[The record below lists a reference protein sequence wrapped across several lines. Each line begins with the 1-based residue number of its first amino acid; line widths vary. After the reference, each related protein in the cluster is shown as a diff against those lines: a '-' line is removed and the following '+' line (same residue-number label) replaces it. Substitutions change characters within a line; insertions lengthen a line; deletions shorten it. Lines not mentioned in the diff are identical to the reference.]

1 LLAISRILTRILLVA
16 ELLLKK
22 RERYPDRLHSP
33 PGGVQS
39 VLYQHEPLGR
49 GLRDAAAAF
58 SSKFAFR
65 SVERVFETDQ
75 RLTLPVDGPDRFL
88 KHWELPSRLCRCHNG
103 QCDWHPQPQRWPTW
117 RAVCRRVT
125 ARIAATACGYLKR
138 HDQGIDL
145 RVHQL
150 QSRNRP

>member
-58 SSKFAFR
+58 SSNFAFR

-88 KHWELPSRLCRCHNG
+88 KHWERPSCLIG
-103 QCDWHPQPQRWPTW
+103 FV
-117 RAVCRRVT
+117 AVTTGNVT
-125 ARIAATACGYLKR
+125 
-138 HDQGIDL
+138 GI
-145 RVHQL
+145 R
-150 QSRNRP
+150 SRNAGPLGALFVVE